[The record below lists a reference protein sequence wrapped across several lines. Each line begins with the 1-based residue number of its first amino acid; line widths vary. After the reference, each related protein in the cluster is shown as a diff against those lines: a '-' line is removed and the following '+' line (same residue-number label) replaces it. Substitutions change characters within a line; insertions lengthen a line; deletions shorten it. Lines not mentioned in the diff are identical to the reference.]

1 MQAIYVPADDITDP
15 APHTTFA
22 HLDATTVLSRAITEK
37 GIYPAVDPLD
47 STSRIL
53 DPKYVGQEH
62 YNVAREV
69 QRILQRYKEL
79 QDIIAILGI
88 DELSEDQK
96 VTVARAR
103 RLQRFMS
110 QPFFVAQVFTG
121 REGKYVP
128 IKDTVA
134 SFKEILEGKA
144 DDLPEQAFFLAG
156 TLDDVREN
164 AKKLNA

>member
-1 MQAIYVPADDITDP
+1 V
-15 APHTTFA
+15 
-22 HLDATTVLSRAITEK
+22 
-37 GIYPAVDPLD
+37 
-47 STSRIL
+47 L
-53 DPKYVGQEH
+53 DPNVVGQEH
-62 YNVAREV
+62 YEVARET
-69 QRILQRYKEL
+69 QRLLQAYRDL

-96 VTVARAR
+96 QTVARAR

-134 SFKEILEGKA
+134 SFKEILDGKA

-156 TLDDVREN
+156 TIDDVREN
-164 AKKLNA
+164 AKKLAS

>member
-1 MQAIYVPADDITDP
+1 VNLERSI
-15 APHTTFA
+15 
-22 HLDATTVLSRAITEK
+22 SEK
-37 GIYPAVDPLD
+37 GIYPAVDPLA
-47 STSRIL
+47 SSSRIIA
-53 DPKYVGQEH
+53 PEYIGERH
-62 YNVAREV
+62 YRVARRV
-69 QRILQRYKEL
+69 QQILQRYRDL
-79 QDIIAILGI
+79 QDIIAILGV
-88 DELSEDQK
+88 DELSEEQK
-96 VTVARAR
+96 ITVARAR

-110 QPFFVAQVFTG
+110 QPMFVAEVFTG
-121 REGKYVP
+121 RPGRYVA